1 MSVLDT
7 IIVVVYLIVLICIGY
22 FAGRGVKTNEDA
34 VVAGRS
40 FKSFTAA
47 VGKAANLK
55 SRINYT
61 YVSRC

>member
-7 IIVVVYLIVLICIGY
+7 IIVVVYLVVLVCIGY

-40 FKSFTAA
+40 FKSFTED
-47 VGKAANLK
+47 
-55 SRINYT
+55 
-61 YVSRC
+61 